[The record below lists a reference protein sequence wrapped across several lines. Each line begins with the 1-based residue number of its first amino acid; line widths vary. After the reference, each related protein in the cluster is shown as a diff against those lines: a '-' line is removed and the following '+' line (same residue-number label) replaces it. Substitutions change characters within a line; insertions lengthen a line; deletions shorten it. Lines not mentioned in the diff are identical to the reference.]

1 MYDVNKIRED
11 FPILSRTVYGKPL
24 VYLDNGATTQKPR
37 CVVDAMV
44 EEYYSVNANVHRGVH
59 FLSQQ
64 ATNLHEA
71 SRETVRRFIN
81 AGSTNEIVFTRG
93 TTESINLVASSF
105 VESQMKEGDEVIVSV
120 MEHHSNI
127 VSWQLQ
133 AMRKG
138 IVLKVIPMNDRG
150 ELLLDEYEKLF
161 SPRTRLV
168 SVAHVSNVLGTINP
182 VKQIIEMAHAH
193 QVPVLIDGAQGIP
206 HMPVDVQDLDADFYV
221 FSGHKI
227 YGPTGVGVLYGKE
240 NWLDKLPPYQGGGEM
255 IQNVSFE
262 KTTFNQLPFKFEAG
276 TPDYIGTTA
285 LAKALDYVS
294 AIGMDQIAAY
304 EHELTVYAMQ
314 RLKEI
319 PNMRIFGEAV
329 HKGGVI
335 SFLVGNIH
343 HFDMGTLLDRLGIAV
358 RTGHH
363 CAEPLMRRLGI
374 EGTVR
379 ASFGIYNTKEEVD
392 ALVAGIE
399 RVSRMFTSYKKDSSG
414 SSFSYFRSCL
424 FLCHPHDCCL
434 MCITVAAAGAASVA
448 DGKAVISLIRNL
460 LGGK

>member
-1 MYDVNKIRED
+1 MYDIQKIRED
-11 FPILSRTVYGKPL
+11 FPILSRTVYDKPL
-24 VYLDNGATTQKPR
+24 IYLDNGATTQKPR

-44 EEYYSVNANVHRGVH
+44 DEYYSVNANVHRGVH

-81 AGSTNEIVFTRG
+81 ARSTSEIVFTRG
-93 TTESINLVASSF
+93 TTESINLVAATF
-105 VESQMKEGDEVIVSV
+105 ADSQMKEGDEVIVSV

-133 AMRKG
+133 AARKG
-138 IVLKVIPMNDRG
+138 IVLKVIPMNDKG

-168 SVAHVSNVLGTINP
+168 SVTHVSNVLGTINP
-182 VKQIIEMAHAH
+182 VKKMIEMAHAH
-193 QVPVLIDGAQGIP
+193 NVPILIDGAQGIP
-206 HMPVDVQDLDADFYV
+206 HMKVDVQDLDADFYV
-221 FSGHKI
+221 FSGHKV

-240 NWLDKLPPYQGGGEM
+240 AWLDKLPPYQGGGEM

-262 KTTFNQLPFKFEAG
+262 KTTFNELPFKFEAG

-294 AIGMDQIAAY
+294 AIGMENIAAH

-319 PNMRIFGEAV
+319 PEMRIFGEAE
-329 HKGGVI
+329 HKDGVI

-363 CAEPLMRRLGI
+363 CAEPLMHRLGI

-379 ASFGIYNTKEEVD
+379 ASFGLYTTKEEID
-392 ALVAGIE
+392 TLVAGVS
-399 RVSRMFTSYKKDSSG
+399 RVSRMF
-414 SSFSYFRSCL
+414 
-424 FLCHPHDCCL
+424 
-434 MCITVAAAGAASVA
+434 A
-448 DGKAVISLIRNL
+448 
-460 LGGK
+460 

>member
-1 MYDVNKIRED
+1 MYDIAKIRED
-11 FPILSRTVYGKPL
+11 FPILSRSVYGKPL
-24 VYLDNGATTQKPR
+24 IYLDNGATTQKPR
-37 CVVDAMV
+37 CVVDAIA

-71 SRETVRRFIN
+71 SRETVRKFIN
-81 AGSTNEIVFTRG
+81 AGSTSEIVFTRG

-105 VESQMKEGDEVIVSV
+105 TDAFMKEGDEVIVSV

-133 AMRKG
+133 AERKG
-138 IVLKVIPMNDRG
+138 IVLKVIPMNDKG
-150 ELLLDEYEKLF
+150 ELLMDEYEKLF
-161 SPRTRLV
+161 TAKTKLV

-182 VKQIIEMAHAH
+182 VKQIVSIAHAH
-193 QVPVLIDGAQGIP
+193 GVPALIDGAQSIP
-206 HMPVDVQDLDADFYV
+206 HLKVDVQDIDADFYV
-221 FSGHKI
+221 FSAHKI
-227 YGPTGVGVLYGKE
+227 YGPTGIGVLYGKE
-240 NWLDKLPPYQGGGEM
+240 NLLDKLPPYQGGGEM
-255 IQNVSFE
+255 IKNVSFE
-262 KTTFNQLPFKFEAG
+262 KTTFNELPFKFEAG

-285 LAKALDYVS
+285 FAKALEYVS
-294 AIGMDQIAAY
+294 ALGMDNIAAH

-319 PNMRIFGEAV
+319 PRMRILGEAEN
-329 HKGGVI
+329 KGGVI
-335 SFLVGNIH
+335 SFLVGDIH

-379 ASFGIYNTKEEVD
+379 ASFGLYNTKEEVD

-399 RVSRMFTSYKKDSSG
+399 RVSRMF
-414 SSFSYFRSCL
+414 
-424 FLCHPHDCCL
+424 
-434 MCITVAAAGAASVA
+434 
-448 DGKAVISLIRNL
+448 
-460 LGGK
+460 